1 MKSKTLKLI
10 KAIRKK
16 DVEMFNIINI
26 KNNVKDIYIIIE
38 LIHERIIN
46 D

>member
-1 MKSKTLKLI
+1 MLRLI

-16 DVEMFNIINI
+16 NVAMFNIINI
-26 KNNVKDIYIIIE
+26 KNNIEDTHIIVE
-38 LIHERIIN
+38 SIHKYIIN